1 VFIPK
6 AALEVTVKDQDGKVV
21 FSKSKEYEVYDLH
34 LPSNKEGWMGF
45 NDWDLTAMTHIN
57 LGLEP
62 LETDSLT
69 FVVPLKA
76 GTKYVEIE
84 AAYKF
89 TYEEGNTADWQRVS
103 KKIEF

>member
-1 VFIPK
+1 M
-6 AALEVTVKDQDGKVV
+6 TVKDQDGKVV
-21 FSKSKEYEVYDLH
+21 FSNTKTYEVYDLH
-34 LPSNKEGWMGF
+34 LSSNKEGWMGF

-62 LETDSLT
+62 LKTDSLT

-76 GTKYVEIE
+76 GTKSVEIE
-84 AAYKF
+84 AAYRF
-89 TYEEGNTADWQRVS
+89 MYEENDTAVWKKVS

>member
-1 VFIPK
+1 M
-6 AALEVTVKDQDGKVV
+6 TVKDQDGKVV
-21 FSKSKEYEVYDLH
+21 FSKTKEYVLYDLH
-34 LPSNKEGWMGF
+34 LPQNKEGWMGF

-76 GTKYVEIE
+76 GTKSVDIE
-84 AAYKF
+84 AAYRF
-89 TYEEGNTADWQRVS
+89 IYEGNDTAVWQSAS